1 MNKERKSVLSVLD
14 AQREQRERDRRDDS
28 VAKEQKLEVE
38 RQSRLKSMML
48 KKLKAEDVRRSRMPR
63 RTREARR

>member
-48 KKLKAEDVRRSRMPR
+48 KKLKAEDVRHSRMPR